1 MAGQLRLA
9 AAKRCQHRQ
18 REQFPGFQIKTR
30 AGQEITEAVGGQVTL
45 DVQLIGRGL
54 GVHLVDARTEQ
65 LLLDF
70 QTPGVS
76 CLRIRGRLA
85 GQGQGNS
92 ARSEYLVR
100 HVEEVEDPCHAGV
113 RNGLV
118 DDLLDFDWC
127 DADLQGGAEHDAILG
142 HRVAGNEGSKLDH
155 EPQPHV
161 ERSVLDHLAEGP
173 VVEDL
178 DELRVRGPEGRPVVG
193 EQRIVMALR
202 IRCDSHRWSSYFGA
216 SSPYQ

>member
-1 MAGQLRLA
+1 VAGQLRLA

-161 ERSVLDHLAEGP
+161 ERGVLDHLGECP
-173 VVEDL
+173 VIEDL
-178 DELRVRGPEGRPVVG
+178 DQFGIRGLERGSMVRKELVVVAMCVGCDGHRP
-193 EQRIVMALR
+193 
-202 IRCDSHRWSSYFGA
+202 CSYFGA